1 MSTGLIDIMKR
12 AAIDANESNK
22 PADLRFGTVT
32 SVNPLKIQVTNQFIL
47 PKSVLI
53 IPEHLTD
60 YEIEVTVKDLTFKTG
75 QDERIEYFY
84 NCEYLSG
91 TFELNGEEIERNTET
106 NYYEPMFIDINN
118 IDCYN
123 IQEEVKEYIKNS

>member
-60 YEIEVTVKDLTFKTG
+60 YEIEVTVKDSYGWDTKYKSGGSGDPAFASHNHDIAFSRKKILVHGALKVGDKVALMRKQGG
-75 QDERIEYFY
+75 QFY
-84 NCEYLSG
+84 
-91 TFELNGEEIERNTET
+91 
-106 NYYEPMFIDINN
+106 
-118 IDCYN
+118 
-123 IQEEVKEYIKNS
+123 YILDRLPKGD